1 MGIYLNPNNRNF
13 QKTLN
18 SLVYVDKTLLI
29 SHINAVLD
37 TNDNC
42 ICVSRPRRF
51 GKTIAADMLAA
62 YYSKGCCS
70 LPLFASLKIAHTDS
84 YQKNLNTFNVIKFDL
99 SEEYQNV
106 EDKKELFNYINRKIG
121 KEFQEEFPEVDFVD
135 CKTLPDYI
143 LAVYKVLGQTFILI
157 IDEYDV
163 LIRERVENSLY
174 EKSLSFFNALF
185 KGAAI
190 NAAISLAY
198 VTGILPIVK
207 DKVQS
212 KLNNFTQYTMLDSG
226 ALTEF
231 VGFTSEE
238 VQELCKN
245 AGVDFE
251 NCRRWYNGYSQNNYE
266 LYNPKSIAELVKN
279 KKFNNY
285 WNATG
290 SYEAIKDYILL
301 DFDGIRSDVT
311 RLLAGERI
319 PINPQLFLN
328 TLHNFSSKNEVFTL
342 LIHLGYLAFD
352 EIAQQCFIPNN
363 EIRQEWV
370 NALST
375 TTEYIKLMD
384 IINQSKELLEATIQ
398 GRASVV
404 AKALN
409 KAHSWS
415 TSNLTYNNEG
425 SFQSAIC
432 LAYFYAATQYTIIKE
447 LPSGKGYADVA
458 FIPYSLGIPAI
469 IVELKNNKSAESA
482 LQQIKNKEYKQ
493 ALQHYHGN
501 LLFVG
506 ISYDENTKEHDCKIE
521 TVVYE

>member
-1 MGIYLNPNNRNF
+1 MNPDNRSF

-18 SLVYVDKTLLI
+18 SLVYVDKSLLI
-29 SHINAVLD
+29 SHINTVVD

-62 YYSKGCCS
+62 YYSKGCQS
-70 LPLFASLKIAHTDS
+70 GSLFASLKVAQAEAF
-84 YQKNLNTFNVIKFDL
+84 QKNLNAFNVIKFDL

-106 EDKKELFNYINRKIG
+106 EDKKDLFNYINRKIG
-121 KEFQEEFPEVDFVD
+121 REFQEEFPEVDFVD

-143 LAVYKVLGQTFILI
+143 LAVYKSLGQTFILI

-163 LIRERVENSLY
+163 LIRERAEDFLY
-174 EKSLSFFNALF
+174 AKSLSFFNALF

-231 VGFTSEE
+231 AGFTGEE
-238 VQELCKN
+238 VQELCKS
-245 AGVDFE
+245 AGVDFDE
-251 NCRRWYNGYSQNNYE
+251 CRRWYNGYSQNSLE

-301 DFDGIRSDVT
+301 DFDGIRSDVA

-352 EIAQQCFIPNN
+352 EAAQECYIPNN
-363 EIRQEWV
+363 EIRQEWI

-375 TTEYIKLMD
+375 TAEYAKLMN
-384 IINQSKELLEATIQ
+384 IINQSKELLEATLQ
-398 GRASVV
+398 GRESVV

-409 KAHSWS
+409 EAHSWS

-432 LAYFYAATQYTIIKE
+432 LAYFYAATKYTIIKE

-458 FIPYSLGIPAI
+458 FVPYSLGIPAI

-482 LQQIKNKEYKQ
+482 LQQIKTKEYHQ
-493 ALQHYHGN
+493 ALQHYRGN

-506 ISYDENTKEHDCKIE
+506 ISYDEHTKEHDCRIE
-521 TVVYE
+521 VLDYE